1 MRSFDAEAATG
12 RRPLLHGKVA
22 VITGAASG
30 IGRSATGLFFAAG
43 ATVVAFDRHEAGLAA
58 LRESHGDDL
67 LAVTGDVTSND
78 DIAGLVAAT
87 VERHGR
93 IDVLL
98 NSAGVGTIADV
109 PQEVSD
115 TPDDI
120 WERTLDVNLSG
131 TFRVSRAVIPAMA
144 AGGGGA
150 IVNLASVLG
159 LAGLAGAVS
168 YSASKGGVI
177 AITRTIALEGAPL
190 GIRANVLAPGFIET
204 PMVTEYLPKLEDP
217 EQARID
223 VEAAHALGRLGQPEE
238 VAGAA
243 LWLASD
249 AASFVTGAVLPV
261 DGGYLMV

>member
-1 MRSFDAEAATG
+1 MRSFDADVATG

-22 VITGAASG
+22 VVTGAASG
-30 IGRSATGLFFAAG
+30 IGRCATDLFTAAG
-43 ATVVAFDRHEAGLAA
+43 ATIAAFDRDERGLAA
-58 LRESHGDDL
+58 LDGDV
-67 LAVTGDVTSND
+67 LAVAGDVTSNED
-78 DIAGLVAAT
+78 VAAF
-87 VERHGR
+87 VAAVLERHGR

-98 NSAGVGTIADV
+98 NSAGVGTLADV
-109 PQEVSD
+109 PQEIPD

-120 WERTLDVNLSG
+120 WDRTLGVNLSG

-150 IVNLASVLG
+150 IVNLASVLALG
-159 LAGLAGAVS
+159 GLAGAVS

-177 AITRTIALEGAPL
+177 AITRTMALEGASL

-204 PMVTEYLPKLEDP
+204 PMVTDYLSKLEDP
-217 EQARID
+217 AQARLD
-223 VEAAHALGRLGQPEE
+223 GEAAHLLGRLGQPEE
-238 VAGAA
+238 VAAAA

-261 DGGYLMV
+261 DGGYLAI

>member
-1 MRSFDAEAATG
+1 MRSFDADVATG
-12 RRPLLHGKVA
+12 RRPPLHGKVA
-22 VITGAASG
+22 IVTGAASG
-30 IGRSATGLFFAAG
+30 IGRCATDLFAAAG
-43 ATVVAFDRHEAGLAA
+43 ATVAAFDRDESGLA
-58 LRESHGDDL
+58 LGGDA
-67 LAVTGDVTSND
+67 LAVAGDVTSND
-78 DIAGLVAAT
+78 DVAEFVAT
-87 VERHGR
+87 VLEHHGR

-98 NSAGVGTIADV
+98 NSAGVGTLADV
-109 PQEVSD
+109 PQEVPD
-115 TPDDI
+115 TPDEI
-120 WERTLDVNLSG
+120 WDRTLDVNLSG

-177 AITRTIALEGAPL
+177 AITRTMALEGAPL

-217 EQARID
+217 AQARLD
-223 VEAAHALGRLGQPEE
+223 VEAAHLLGRLGRPEE
-238 VAGAA
+238 VAAAA

-261 DGGYLMV
+261 DGGYLAI